1 MWWQLPLAF
10 NANVNQ
16 TCTKTHHF
24 TRSHWLACN
33 CGFNLPTDI
42 TYHLYKSTWN
52 SDQTSVGFDMF
63 VSENLFP
70 NLKKKINRIEKF
82 WKCHKNN
89 SKVIEFPF
97 TNSFIKYIWR
107 TFFALLRCQTTYS
120 NESKGPLS
128 HAIIKELTI

>member
-1 MWWQLPLAF
+1 
-10 NANVNQ
+10 
-16 TCTKTHHF
+16 
-24 TRSHWLACN
+24 
-33 CGFNLPTDI
+33 
-42 TYHLYKSTWN
+42 
-52 SDQTSVGFDMF
+52 MF

-97 TNSFIKYIWR
+97 TNSFNTYIWR

-128 HAIIKELTI
+128 HAIIKELMI